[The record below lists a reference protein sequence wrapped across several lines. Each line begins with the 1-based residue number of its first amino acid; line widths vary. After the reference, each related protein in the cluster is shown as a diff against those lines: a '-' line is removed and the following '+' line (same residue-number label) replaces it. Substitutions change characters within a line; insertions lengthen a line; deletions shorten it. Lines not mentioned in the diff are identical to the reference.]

1 MIITD
6 LSAVFLAS
14 FFFDAFLTRQIS
26 KSLKIQEKRNIKIDC
41 SFLGLL
47 KIRHNIINVIYT
59 NF

>member
-6 LSAVFLAS
+6 LSAVFLA
-14 FFFDAFLTRQIS
+14 FFTLSYITRQIS

-41 SFLGLL
+41 SFHGLL

>member
-14 FFFDAFLTRQIS
+14 FFYAFLTRQIS

-41 SFLGLL
+41 SFHGLL
-47 KIRHNIINVIYT
+47 KILHNIINVIYT

>member
-6 LSAVFLAS
+6 LSAVFLA
-14 FFFDAFLTRQIS
+14 FFFTLSYITRQIS

-41 SFLGLL
+41 SFHGLL
-47 KIRHNIINVIYT
+47 KIFHNIINVIYT